1 MNLKIGKDLCAIH
14 QDIFNKLKLDRDI
27 AREEQEAKQLTQF
40 LMSIKNFLYTNER
53 LYAEGSNAYK
63 DAEKVQ
69 EYLRNT
75 TAQMLA
81 EELLSDVDYKNR
93 KGKLLF
99 QKEGTQHTFEEVFSV
114 IQKLAYEAA
123 TGENIDEEVFR
134 GGQTLAGIGGKVN
147 EKGNARLDLTKIPDN
162 IAKMTLQQLQKY
174 FGKNLK
180 SKEQA
185 FMYFN
190 QVDQKID
197 NKALKLN
204 IKFKAGLS
212 PYAHHIYDLL
222 LTRNFSL
229 KNYASAGMHDL
240 STETLEIGNT
250 TFFRSIIST
259 LQYSGLSY
267 DDAIKYFYRG
277 ISAIE
282 NHNDIETIRHFN
294 HLKHIYEY
302 TGAGQK
308 VYTGDGE
315 WVDLDTVDFIIY
327 NDPSSTF
334 IQVVSVKKALKE
346 AIEKLNDQNK
356 LVRNVSYVADR
367 TGKVK
372 KFWRPHAKRS

>member
-1 MNLKIGKDLCAIH
+1 MNLKIGKDLCAVH
-14 QDIFNKLKLDRDI
+14 QDIFNKLKLDKDI
-27 AREEQEAKQLTQF
+27 AREEREAKQLTQF
-40 LMSIKNFLYTNER
+40 LMSIKNFLYTDKK
-53 LYAEGSNAYK
+53 LYATEDGYK
-63 DAEKVQ
+63 NAEKVQ
-69 EYLRNT
+69 EYLQNT
-75 TAQMLA
+75 TAEMLA
-81 EELLSDVDYKNR
+81 QELLQSVNSNGKNA
-93 KGKLLF
+93 GKMLF
-99 QKEGTQHTFEEVFSV
+99 QKEGTQHTFEEVFSI

-123 TGENIDEEVFR
+123 TGENIDEEIFR
-134 GGQTLAGIGGKVN
+134 GGQTLAGIGGKN
-147 EKGNARLDLTKIPDN
+147 NAKGNAYLDLTKIPDN

-197 NKALKLN
+197 NKALKLD

-229 KNYASAGMHDL
+229 KNYASAGMNNL
-240 STETLEIGNT
+240 NTETLEIGNT

-277 ISAIE
+277 VSAIE

-334 IQVVSVKKALKE
+334 IQVVSVKKVLKE

-356 LVRNVSYVADR
+356 LVRNVNYVADR
-367 TGKVK
+367 TGKIK